1 MFIHSWPDGWPC
13 ARPTATATATARWS
27 GGGGAGN
34 TLVGGLKFSK
44 ITHFHYIHQSV
55 FFRII
60 SLHQQM
66 THVRLLATGLA
77 KSHYYSKSIVRDKI
91 YTLVITFNWC
101 MIITRMIY
109 EISYF
114 FWIRMV
120 PQVCLWVR
128 AFAEEPGG
136 IQVFVDNRYSLKKW
150 HFAWI
155 MWCFMSHLI
164 HPQITIKSLVLVL
177 KIMTIAGLTGREA
190 KVTPFS
196 HSLSNT
202 WTRRLLTRWFLT
214 L

>member
-34 TLVGGLKFSK
+34 TLVGRLKFSK

-136 IQVFVDNRYSLKKW
+136 IQVFANNRYSLKKW

-155 MWCFMSHLI
+155 MWCF
-164 HPQITIKSLVLVL
+164 
-177 KIMTIAGLTGREA
+177 
-190 KVTPFS
+190 VTPDPPPNNNQVSRFS
-196 HSLSNT
+196 FENYDDCRSDRAGGKSNSILTQFIKHMNKATLNTVIFRSL
-202 WTRRLLTRWFLT
+202 
-214 L
+214 